1 MHRTLTWTAG
11 FLFLTVGA
19 SHAADD
25 VMIVYDGSNS
35 MWGQIDGAAK
45 IEIAREAMGSLLG
58 EWADGTNVGLMAY
71 GHRREADCGDIETI
85 VQPAPL
91 ERDAFMERVQAITP
105 RGKTPLTA
113 AVEEAAQ
120 VLAFR
125 DNPATVILITD
136 GVETCQRDPC
146 ALADQLETAG
156 VGFTAHVVG
165 FDLSG
170 EDQEAVACLADRTGG
185 RFLAADNADEL
196 SSALGEVGE
205 TLAQATVEEPEPE
218 PEPEEPALPSVEVTA
233 PETATIGSTVEVEWN
248 APEQSERDMMT
259 IVPLGTE
266 DGEVGNYIRVRDD
279 SAGTLQVP
287 ANTGFYEV
295 RYVVNDGR
303 GTAGSAEIEVV
314 DAAIT
319 LEAPE
324 NATSGAAFAVSWSDS
339 IHPQDYVTIVPMGA
353 EEGESG
359 AYIRT

>member
-25 VMIVYDGSNS
+25 VMVVYDGSNS
-35 MWGQIDGAAK
+35 MWGQIDGVAK

-58 EWADGTNVGLMAY
+58 EWADGSNVGLMAY

-85 VQPAPL
+85 IPPGPL
-91 ERDAFMERVQAITP
+91 ERDSFMERVHAITP

-120 VLAFR
+120 GLAFR

-196 SSALGEVGE
+196 NSALGEVGA
-205 TLAQATVEEPEPE
+205 TLAQAAVPEPE
-218 PEPEEPALPSVEVTA
+218 PEPEAPALPSVEVTA
-233 PETATIGSTVEVEWN
+233 PETATIGSAVEVQWN

-259 IVPLGTE
+259 IVPFGTE
-266 DGEVGNYIRVRDD
+266 DGEAGKYIRVRDD
-279 SAGTLQVP
+279 NAGTLRAP
-287 ANTGFYEV
+287 ADTG
-295 RYVVNDGR
+295 
-303 GTAGSAEIEVV
+303 
-314 DAAIT
+314 
-319 LEAPE
+319 
-324 NATSGAAFAVSWSDS
+324 GALCR
-339 IHPQDYVTIVPMGA
+339 
-353 EEGESG
+353 E
-359 AYIRT
+359 